1 MGQHSK
7 NTNRISTGAKVALSG
22 LAITASGIAVAP
34 SASAAPDSDWDRL
47 AQCESGGNWGI
58 NTGNGFQGGLQFAPS
73 TWSAYGGTEYAATAN
88 QATRE
93 QQITVGERVLAEQ
106 GWTAWPA
113 CSAQLGLSSAPS
125 QRDNAYANGAQA
137 AVQPAA
143 APVEEAAPTENAA
156 PAAQAPA
163 EAADE
168 APTPQK
174 AVTDLAATQSIA
186 SLDQIFD
193 TIQAAFNKAGIPM
206 PAVITDYYHAHH
218 DELVGAYNQAI
229 GAAVNGYAEATAQ
242 ATKIYD
248 AVEKNFHSSRSAA

>member
-143 APVEEAAPTENAA
+143 APVEEAAPAENAA
-156 PAAQAPA
+156 PTAQAPA
-163 EAADE
+163 EAADCKRLRRGHCPGYE
-168 APTPQK
+168 DLRRRGEELPP
-174 AVTDLAATQSIA
+174 VTQRCISNALYNEHPSGN
-186 SLDQIFD
+186 
-193 TIQAAFNKAGIPM
+193 TIIGGYLPRGLFYVARLWEPGIR
-206 PAVITDYYHAHH
+206 HA
-218 DELVGAYNQAI
+218 
-229 GAAVNGYAEATAQ
+229 
-242 ATKIYD
+242 
-248 AVEKNFHSSRSAA
+248 

>member
-1 MGQHSK
+1 M
-7 NTNRISTGAKVALSG
+7 ISRRALAATTAAVFTATAATVAVP
-22 LAITASGIAVAP
+22 ANAVP
-34 SASAAPDSDWDRL
+34 VSTWDAL
-47 AQCESGGNWGI
+47 AQCESGGNWSI

-73 TWSAYGGTEYAATAN
+73 TWSAYGGTEYATTAN

-106 GWTAWPA
+106 GWNAWPA

-143 APVEEAAPTENAA
+143 APVEEAAPADNAA

-174 AVTDLAATQSIA
+174 AVTALAATQSIA

-248 AVEKNFHSSRSAA
+248 AVEKNFHPSRSAA

>member
-113 CSAQLGLSSAPS
+113 CSAPLGLSSAPS

-248 AVEKNFHSSRSAA
+248 AVEKNFHPSRSAA

>member
-1 MGQHSK
+1 MGHHSK
-7 NTNRISTGAKVALSG
+7 NTNRISTDAKVALSG

-47 AQCESGGNWGI
+47 AQCESGGDWGT

-73 TWSAYGGTEYAATAN
+73 TWSAYGGNEYAATAN

-106 GWTAWPA
+106 GWNAWPA
-113 CSAQLGLSSAPS
+113 CSAQLGLSSGAS
-125 QRDNAYANGAQA
+125 QRDNAYAAGTQA

-143 APVEEAAPTENAA
+143 APADDAT
-156 PAAQAPA
+156 
-163 EAADE
+163 DE

-193 TIQAAFNKAGIPM
+193 AIQAAFNKAGVPM

-218 DELVGAYNQAI
+218 DELTAAYNQAI

>member
-1 MGQHSK
+1 MGHHSK

-47 AQCESGGNWGI
+47 AQCESGGDWGI

-106 GWTAWPA
+106 GWNAWPA
-113 CSAQLGLSSAPS
+113 CSAQLGLSSGAS

-143 APVEEAAPTENAA
+143 APVEETAATDNAA
-156 PAAQAPA
+156 PASQAP
-163 EAADE
+163 ADE
-168 APTPQK
+168 APSPQK

-218 DELVGAYNQAI
+218 DELTAAYNQAI

-242 ATKIYD
+242 AAKIYD
-248 AVEKNFHSSRSAA
+248 AVEKNFHPSQIAS